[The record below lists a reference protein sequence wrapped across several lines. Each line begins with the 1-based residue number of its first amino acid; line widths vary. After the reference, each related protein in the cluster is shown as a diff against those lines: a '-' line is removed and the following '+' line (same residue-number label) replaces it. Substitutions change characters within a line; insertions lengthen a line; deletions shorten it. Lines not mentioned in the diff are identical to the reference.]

1 MRKRKCVLIG
11 GVFLCIV
18 LFAGCGRSEKVEIEP
33 SSDVVSA
40 DVVPAEEVPAEEVP
54 SGEPDDKISSEMV
67 RNAYMDFLDGA
78 GTIKTAECFRE
89 DDADGNI
96 DYLLYGEYTLSELQ
110 EAIAEAEGGESTV
123 QYAFWGYPDEREL
136 MFLCFKNRDSL
147 ALHWTGI
154 IRYED
159 DGPVLAGSYEA
170 GYRSEATLYDT
181 GYLVYQGSGGAGDYE
196 TQLIRIDDKG
206 DQHVERSLRE
216 LWSSYA
222 VSWIYEIDPEGNGPE
237 GDYSALSTDFMMRT
251 CVTPDKKYLCV
262 DNSDNSTSEAA
273 LIEELSELGVS
284 EISREKMDELFD
296 LSEYTGSEI
305 VWNVANG
312 QETTV
317 AEEPVSVSYGD
328 ESELSGADDQQI
340 CILDESEY
348 RVIVKLDTT
357 EEIRDLKIYR
367 ISMDYIEDEICFWG
381 EELYEKPEMVP
392 GTPFYIQLSFPGDS
406 PSTGI
411 SYVDSSNETRYFTL
425 MMSGYDGS
433 LVLDEEKPFR

>member
-1 MRKRKCVLIG
+1 
-11 GVFLCIV
+11 
-18 LFAGCGRSEKVEIEP
+18 
-33 SSDVVSA
+33 
-40 DVVPAEEVPAEEVP
+40 
-54 SGEPDDKISSEMV
+54 
-67 RNAYMDFLDGA
+67 
-78 GTIKTAECFRE
+78 
-89 DDADGNI
+89 
-96 DYLLYGEYTLSELQ
+96 
-110 EAIAEAEGGESTV
+110 
-123 QYAFWGYPDEREL
+123 
-136 MFLCFKNRDSL
+136 
-147 ALHWTGI
+147 
-154 IRYED
+154 
-159 DGPVLAGSYEA
+159 
-170 GYRSEATLYDT
+170 
-181 GYLVYQGSGGAGDYE
+181 
-196 TQLIRIDDKG
+196 
-206 DQHVERSLRE
+206 
-216 LWSSYA
+216 
-222 VSWIYEIDPEGNGPE
+222 
-237 GDYSALSTDFMMRT
+237 
-251 CVTPDKKYLCV
+251 
-262 DNSDNSTSEAA
+262 
-273 LIEELSELGVS
+273 
-284 EISREKMDELFD
+284 MDELFD

-305 VWNVANG
+305 VWNVADE

-392 GTPFYIQLSFPGDS
+392 GTPFYIQMSFPGDS